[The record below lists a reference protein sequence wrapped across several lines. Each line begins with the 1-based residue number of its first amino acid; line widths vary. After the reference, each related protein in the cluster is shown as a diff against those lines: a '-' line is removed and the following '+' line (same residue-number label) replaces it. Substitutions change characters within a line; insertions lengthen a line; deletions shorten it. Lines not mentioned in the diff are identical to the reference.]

1 VILGTLHI
9 EGRPQPKQRPR
20 FQRLPGN
27 KVRTYTPPETQVYE
41 DLIRLHWRGARG
53 FAGAVKVTIAVQEDM
68 KQHAADLD
76 NYVKIVLDALNKVAF
91 VDDKQVIAIE
101 AKIHRKQE
109 RPALD
114 VIVEG
119 F

>member
-1 VILGTLHI
+1 MHI
-9 EGRPQPKQRPR
+9 EGAPQPKQRPR

-27 KVRTYTPPETQVYE
+27 KVRTYTPPATQTYE
-41 DLIRLHWRGARG
+41 ELIRLHWRGPRG
-53 FAGAVKVTIAVQEDM
+53 FAGAVKVTIAVQEDT
-68 KQHAADLD
+68 KQRPADLD

-91 VDDKQVIAIE
+91 VDDQQVIAID

-109 RPALD
+109 RGGLD

-119 F
+119 W